1 MINLKDNSYQLTTK
15 NGEIL
20 TFRLDFEAVL
30 RLEQL
35 FESSVAATR
44 IFLDLFTP
52 GSRRFFKDGLTIL
65 CACCVEKP
73 NLTLSEFN
81 QLLPLTDETFTQIDQ
96 ILHDLVTGYFGTSE
110 ESEAEKK

>member
-1 MINLKDNSYQLTTK
+1 MINLKDNSYQLKTK
-15 NGEIL
+15 DGDTL

-52 GSRRFFKDGLTIL
+52 GSQSFFKNGLTIL

-73 NLTLSEFN
+73 NLTLAEFN
-81 QLLPLTDETFTQIDQ
+81 QLLPLTDDTFTKVDK